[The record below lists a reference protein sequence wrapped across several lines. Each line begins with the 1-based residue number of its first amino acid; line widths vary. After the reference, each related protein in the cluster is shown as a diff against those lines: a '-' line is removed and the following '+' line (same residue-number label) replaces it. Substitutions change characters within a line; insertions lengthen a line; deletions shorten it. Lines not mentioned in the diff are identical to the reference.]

1 MILPK
6 YFDDRAQ
13 LVDKELDLHL
23 TPSTEE
29 PKELYEAMRYSTFS
43 GGKRLRPILLY
54 ATYEMLAKKR
64 TEAQLK
70 QASLAAAALEMV
82 HTASLIHDDLPAL
95 DDSDERRGQESCH
108 IKFTPAIAILAGDA
122 LLTKAFE
129 TIAKLDD
136 KKKATLCIRVMCNAV
151 STRGMIGGQTVDLI
165 SSTKKNVPINVI
177 RYVHMKKTGA
187 LLEAAVQLAC
197 VLDGADDN
205 MFNTMTLYAQNIGLA
220 YQIIDDILDDV
231 CDFEMLGKEPYEDIR
246 NNKFTYP
253 SILGLDKARQTA
265 EKLISDAHKL
275 IKNMPN
281 NQILVEF
288 VKMIKDRLP

>member
-95 DDSDERRGQESCH
+95 DE
-108 IKFTPAIAILAGDA
+108 
-122 LLTKAFE
+122 
-129 TIAKLDD
+129 
-136 KKKATLCIRVMCNAV
+136 
-151 STRGMIGGQTVDLI
+151 
-165 SSTKKNVPINVI
+165 
-177 RYVHMKKTGA
+177 
-187 LLEAAVQLAC
+187 
-197 VLDGADDN
+197 VLN
-205 MFNTMTLYAQNIGLA
+205 
-220 YQIIDDILDDV
+220 
-231 CDFEMLGKEPYEDIR
+231 
-246 NNKFTYP
+246 
-253 SILGLDKARQTA
+253 
-265 EKLISDAHKL
+265 
-275 IKNMPN
+275 
-281 NQILVEF
+281 
-288 VKMIKDRLP
+288 